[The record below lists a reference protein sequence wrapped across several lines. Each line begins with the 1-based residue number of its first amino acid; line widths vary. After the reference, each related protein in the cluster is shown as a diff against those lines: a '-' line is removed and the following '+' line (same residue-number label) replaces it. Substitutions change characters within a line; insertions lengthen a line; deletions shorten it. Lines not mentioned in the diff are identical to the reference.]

1 MRQGKEPQ
9 PSRKERTVRYSN
21 LAEAIHAEI
30 ATPINNGEDDVRNY
44 DLLQIAIEVLGDY
57 GDGYSLHVDDEGLWQ
72 AIQDN
77 RKTFDLTITTDYFNN
92 DLAIGWKIVSS
103 IDETIA
109 QGDFDPA
116 VVFNEDTGDGF
127 DGMTARV
134 AEVSG
139 YPLENDEDGAE
150 WNDSARQMTWSV
162 TINW

>member
-1 MRQGKEPQ
+1 MH
-9 PSRKERTVRYSN
+9 YFN

-72 AIQDN
+72 AIRDN
-77 RKTFDLTITTDYFNN
+77 RKTFDLSITTDDF
-92 DLAIGWKIVSS
+92 DKGLALSWEIVSS
-103 IDETIA
+103 VGETIA

-127 DGMTARV
+127 DEMTARV
-134 AEVSG
+134 EAVSG
-139 YPLENDEDGAE
+139 LALENGEGGAE
-150 WNDSARQMTWSV
+150 WNDSASRMAWGV